1 MFDAIISDL
10 APDVSGVWEVDQV
23 RQIDLARH
31 ALKIARSL
39 LKPGGN
45 MLVKAFQGADLREF
59 QLEIKS
65 SFQNLRTVKPQAS
78 RPESAEIYLLG
89 QGFLGQVTQ

>member
-1 MFDAIISDL
+1 
-10 APDVSGVWEVDQV
+10 
-23 RQIDLARH
+23 
-31 ALKIARSL
+31 LKIARSL

-59 QLEIKS
+59 ELEMKS
-65 SFQNLRTVKPQAS
+65 SFQNLRAVKPQAS

-89 QGFLGQVTQ
+89 QGFLARITQ